1 MAGSG
6 TISLTDEHKIKRHN
20 VGDDDNMNDMI
31 TDLPEGILL
40 HILSLLRTKDAVRTS
55 ILAKKWRNIWTY
67 LSVFDFETGCPRYD
81 SNDQKDMSNC
91 LLDLVGRLICKSN
104 RIESLSIRIY
114 NTVDAD
120 KVDSLISSASNHK
133 IQYLRLSLGDQNNE
147 FVLPHS
153 FSAFESLSELCLG
166 LTFTLHIPTGIC
178 FPSLKK
184 LNVSDVTFANEDS
197 VQQLFSGCPILQE
210 LELYNCDWKNIQ
222 QINVAISTLRKL
234 RIAFDILCVD
244 YDHDMTVK
252 IDAVNLIS
260 LKCTCNPTIEF
271 IPVNLTSLVDACI
284 HLGYV
289 YPHSE
294 PYAAQ
299 CVIELLRGLSSV
311 KSLKIFNN
319 SLEVCLTFAHHL
331 NILFFK
337 IYCLQ

>member
-1 MAGSG
+1 
-6 TISLTDEHKIKRHN
+6 
-20 VGDDDNMNDMI
+20 
-31 TDLPEGILL
+31 
-40 HILSLLRTKDAVRTS
+40 
-55 ILAKKWRNIWTY
+55 
-67 LSVFDFETGCPRYD
+67 
-81 SNDQKDMSNC
+81 MSNF
-91 LLDLVGRLICKSN
+91 LLDLVGRLISKSN
-104 RIESLSIRIY
+104 RIERLGITIY
-114 NTVDAD
+114 NTTVDAD
-120 KVDSLISSASNHK
+120 KVGSLISSASNHK
-133 IQYLRLSLGDQNNE
+133 IQSLRLSLGDQNNE

-184 LNVSDVTFANEDS
+184 LDVSDVTFANEDS

-284 HLGYV
+284 NLGYV

-319 SLEVCLTFAHHL
+319 TLEVCLTFAHHL
-331 NILFFK
+331 NFLFFK
-337 IYCLQ
+337 MYCLR